1 MLEANVEI
9 INDVSAGILD
19 ENMLPTLASAEAAAI
34 MMHMRG
40 TPETMQKMTQ
50 YSDPVSEAVA
60 RELHSRLD
68 AAQRVGI
75 PRWSLMADVGI
86 GFAKTADQSAYLVGQ
101 GQKMK
106 ELIGGY
112 PMVLGASRKSFL
124 RSATKGEDRDW
135 TTAGVIGAAVGKG
148 GVDMV
153 RVHRAE
159 MGDVVRGAEMA
170 TN

>member
-1 MLEANVEI
+1 MLETGVDM

-19 ENMLPTLASAEAAAI
+19 ENMLSTLASANAAAI

-50 YSDPVSEAVA
+50 YRDPVSDAVG
-60 RELHSRLD
+60 RELQSRLD
-68 AAQRVGI
+68 AAQRFGI

-86 GFAKTADQSAYLVGQ
+86 GFAKTAAQSAYLVGH
-101 GQKMK
+101 GQEVK
-106 ELIGGY
+106 ELMGGY

-124 RSATKGEDRDW
+124 RNATKGEDRDW
-135 TTAGVIGAAVGKG
+135 TTAGVIGAAVGRG

-153 RVHRAE
+153 RVHLAE
-159 MGDVVRGAEMA
+159 MGDVVRGAEMV